1 MDGSSIID
9 SILSLLGVVPLFFA
23 VLVSVVLGSGSM
35 FNAGRGEIDKAFMQK
50 YPQ

>member
-1 MDGSSIID
+1 MIVKTMLQKIGLMFLFI
-9 SILSLLGVVPLFFA
+9 LFFA